1 MSGDKND
8 MDAVLAE
15 LISLSETML
24 HQAETGE
31 WENLIETGRSRQQL
45 IDAHLFSEDAVE
57 NTAAMQEKLQR
68 FLEMNRTLETL
79 CEQLRDQALEGIAR
93 LHRGKRGVAVYTQKL
108 DLD

>member
-1 MSGDKND
+1 MSGGKNG

-24 HQAETGE
+24 RQAETGE
-31 WENLIETGRSRQQL
+31 WENLAETGRIRQQL
-45 IDAHLFSEDAVE
+45 IDTHLLSEDDVE
-57 NTAAMQEKLQR
+57 NTAAMQEELQR
-68 FLEMNRTLETL
+68 FLEMNRTLEAL
-79 CEQLRDQALEGIAR
+79 CEQLRNQALEGITR